1 MSQEIKIH
9 YRQLSASATEGTVRN
24 HTVICDRP
32 EAKGGG
38 NKGPMGGEL
47 FLMGLGGCFMSN
59 LLAVLQSREAN
70 ASRLALEIT
79 GTLEGTPARFTAVHM
94 RVSGR
99 YEDRAQMEKMVTMA
113 ERACIVANTIKGA
126 VELSFAVS

>member
-1 MSQEIKIH
+1 MSQEVKIH
-9 YRQLSASATEGTVRN
+9 YRQLSASAAEGAAREHKV
-24 HTVICDRP
+24 VCDRP

-59 LLAVLQSREAN
+59 LLALVQSRETK
-70 ASRLALEIT
+70 ASSLALEIT
-79 GTLEGTPARFTAVHM
+79 GILEGAPARFSAVYI

-99 YEDRAQMEKMVTMA
+99 YEDRAQMEKLVTMA
-113 ERACIVANTIKGA
+113 ERACIVANTIKSA
-126 VELSFAVS
+126 VKLSFAVS

>member
-1 MSQEIKIH
+1 
-9 YRQLSASATEGTVRN
+9 V
-24 HTVICDRP
+24 
-32 EAKGGG
+32 
-38 NKGPMGGEL
+38 
-47 FLMGLGGCFMSN
+47 
-59 LLAVLQSREAN
+59 QSREAN
-70 ASRLALEIT
+70 ASSLALEIT

-113 ERACIVANTIKGA
+113 ERACIVANTVKRA